1 IRMDTFPIVT
11 GSDLLGNKIEVPS
24 QLRGSLNVIV
34 VAFQRWHQNLVDSWI
49 PYLKQL
55 NAEIPEVD
63 YYEFPTIRKM
73 NWLSRSIINNGMRA
87 GIPSTDIRGRTI
99 TLFIDKEEFNKTLDI
114 ADESTIYVFLVN
126 PEGQVFWRGDGG
138 YSTENGK
145 LLREAALRILSESDI
160 RS

>member
-1 IRMDTFPIVT
+1 
-11 GSDLLGNKIEVPS
+11 
-24 QLRGSLNVIV
+24 
-34 VAFQRWHQNLVDSWI
+34 
-49 PYLKQL
+49 
-55 NAEIPEVD
+55 
-63 YYEFPTIRKM
+63 
-73 NWLSRSIINNGMRA
+73 MRA

-99 TLFIDKEEFNKTLDI
+99 TLFIDKDEFNKTLDI

-160 RS
+160 YS